1 MNGDLKDTVRDVG
14 EENIRRAH
22 VYDSLKSDSEEQLN
36 PWWLLHDGLQFWNC
50 PVWKQEMDGPIK
62 VSQNC

>member
-36 PWWLLHDGLQFWNC
+36 P
-50 PVWKQEMDGPIK
+50 
-62 VSQNC
+62 